1 MMYLSEL
8 NNVLNGIIKNDAL
21 FNTIKT
27 NSKEIEL
34 TIDSNID
41 GEKLFLETFK
51 ISNNF
56 RFGTRGKNLIITL
69 KLQGL
74 EKHFI
79 YYLIDL
85 LFVIEKAIIK

>member
-1 MMYLSEL
+1 MFKLLAYIL
-8 NNVLNGIIKNDAL
+8 
-21 FNTIKT
+21 TIKQ

-41 GEKLFLETFK
+41 GEKLFLKTFK

-56 RFGTRGKNLIITL
+56 RFGTKNKYLTITL
-69 KLQGL
+69 KLQEL

-85 LFVIEKAIIK
+85 LFVIKKVKKS

>member
-1 MMYLSEL
+1 MLRKHFSF
-8 NNVLNGIIKNDAL
+8 L
-21 FNTIKT
+21 FLFKLLTCILTIKQ

-41 GEKLFLETFK
+41 CEKLFLETFK

-56 RFGTRGKNLIITL
+56 RFGTKNKYLIITL

-85 LFVIEKAIIK
+85 LFVIEKAKKV

>member
-1 MMYLSEL
+1 MLRKHFSF
-8 NNVLNGIIKNDAL
+8 L
-21 FNTIKT
+21 FLFKLLTCILTIKQ

-56 RFGTRGKNLIITL
+56 RFKTRGKNLIITL
-69 KLQGL
+69 KLQEL

-85 LFVIEKAIIK
+85 LFVIEKAKKS